1 MGYNHT
7 KSTKEHCRANDQH
20 GAKEFKVDAYQATLP
35 TMLTNLSRSAAPAH
49 ATKVQATVIKN
60 LKMFF
65 SHLTFVLCL
74 PDFEKRPFSIMRTAG
89 KLQLGLAGLNENSDD
104 YSCKGVES
112 MIATE

>member
-1 MGYNHT
+1 
-7 KSTKEHCRANDQH
+7 
-20 GAKEFKVDAYQATLP
+20 
-35 TMLTNLSRSAAPAH
+35 MLTNLSRSAAPAH

-65 SHLTFVLCL
+65 SHLTLVLCL

-89 KLQLGLAGLNENSDD
+89 KLQLVLARRVSLKNSDA